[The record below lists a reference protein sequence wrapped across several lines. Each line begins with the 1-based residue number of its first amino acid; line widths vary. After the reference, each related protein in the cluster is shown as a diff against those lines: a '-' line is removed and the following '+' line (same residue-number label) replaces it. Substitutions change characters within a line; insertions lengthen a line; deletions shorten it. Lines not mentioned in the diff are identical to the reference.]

1 MHPAFHRQYGEGV
14 NSSSMLGL
22 RPVPSLVSSSSGL
35 SARAKRRAVP
45 RARRSVRAIAWRLWP
60 SARRPW
66 TAACRSRVRVATRPS
81 GAGTLAA
88 STGWP
93 GLFVGLC

>member
-1 MHPAFHRQYGEGV
+1 M

-45 RARRSVRAIAWRLWP
+45 RARRSVRAIAVRL
-60 SARRPW
+60 
-66 TAACRSRVRVATRPS
+66 
-81 GAGTLAA
+81 
-88 STGWP
+88 
-93 GLFVGLC
+93 